1 MHASSDTV
9 RARKCAGR
17 RIDIYGFKP
26 TTGFFMQANL
36 SGRVSQAATSITG
49 HCGPATNS
57 RRRSCWCNSMS
68 QPLPKYATAARF
80 ERSTVD
86 MAADRPILER
96 SDLVLACAHVLHTNG
111 QSTHETMQAA
121 ERLGTQLSLRAT
133 MIAHWEE
140 LELRAADGAGSQVS
154 FERGSPTGINMDRVA
169 SAMSAIENCA
179 LGRPPIGAAL
189 ENIKTIAH
197 APPAPTW
204 LFTLAAA
211 AGAAAMAAIFGVHH
225 LKAVVL
231 IMVSAAAG
239 AVLRRTLARYS
250 ANTLLQPLCAA
261 LLAGMIG
268 ALAVRYNLSSSLRLV
283 AVCPCM
289 ILVPGP
295 HVLNGAMDLIAARI
309 SLGASR
315 LVHAG
320 LIILAIS
327 VGLLLGMG
335 ILSVSLPVGEPGRVV
350 SLWLDA
356 IAAGVAVAAF
366 SVFFS
371 TPLRMLGWPV
381 AVGMLAGAGVA
392 TGVLVA
398 CLLVGGILAPVA
410 RRWRMP
416 FAAIGFASV
425 VSMMP
430 GIFLFRMASG
440 LMQLANDSNAN
451 FDLLR
456 ATVADAMTTIAII
469 LAMSFG
475 VVAPK
480 MIIDRV
486 RGGSTP
492 TRVVT
497 C

>member
-1 MHASSDTV
+1 MSLLPRRKSCLSV
-9 RARKCAGR
+9 RGQVCQRESARPQPQLLGIVDR
-17 RIDIYGFKP
+17 LQILEG
-26 TTGFFMQANL
+26 
-36 SGRVSQAATSITG
+36 GRVGETL
-49 HCGPATNS
+49 CRS
-57 RRRSCWCNSMS
+57 RSLST
-68 QPLPKYATAARF
+68 PPAARF
-80 ERSTVD
+80 DRSTVD

-111 QSTHETMQAA
+111 QSTHETVQAA
-121 ERLGTQLSLRAT
+121 ERLGTQLGLRAT

-140 LELRAADGAGSQVS
+140 LELRAADGTGSQVS
-154 FERGSPTGINMDRVA
+154 FERGSPTGMNMDRVA

-179 LGRPPIGAAL
+179 VGRPPIGAAL
-189 ENIKTIAH
+189 ENIKAIAH

-250 ANTLLQPLCAA
+250 VNTLLQPLCAA

-289 ILVPGP
+289 ILIPGP
-295 HVLNGAMDLIAARI
+295 QVLKNGAMDVIAARI
-309 SLGASR
+309 NVGASR

-335 ILSVSLPVGEPGRVV
+335 LLSVSLPVGEPGKAVP
-350 SLWLDA
+350 LWLDV

-381 AVGMLAGAGVA
+381 AIGMLAHAVRWGALKAGAGVA
-392 TGVLVA
+392 TGALVA
-398 CLLVGGILAPVA
+398 CLLVGGILAPALSAASAMAETNGAFQRAEAPASAASAAGITGVA
-410 RRWRMP
+410 V
-416 FAAIGFASV
+416 FTA
-425 VSMMP
+425 
-430 GIFLFRMASG
+430 
-440 LMQLANDSNAN
+440 
-451 FDLLR
+451 
-456 ATVADAMTTIAII
+456 ADATE
-469 LAMSFG
+469 
-475 VVAPK
+475 
-480 MIIDRV
+480 R
-486 RGGSTP
+486 
-492 TRVVT
+492 TRL
-497 C
+497 